1 MSTIFIKLIIV
12 GDSGTGKTSIITR
25 HIKNEFSDKAA
36 TIAPNYYQKIM
47 QINGNRYQINIWDL
61 PGQDMS
67 IVISGQFA
75 RYAEG
80 IIYCCDATDSRTRD
94 NLKKW
99 EEALKSKED
108 IEKMKKILIENK
120 CDLLGDEMNYNDNI
134 NELRLFSKELGC
146 CNFFRASAKVGHNI
160 DEAVNYLIKDIIK
173 DLKEEAIKEN
183 NKKLNKTK
191 SNSKAGCC

>member
-1 MSTIFIKLIIV
+1 
-12 GDSGTGKTSIITR
+12 
-25 HIKNEFSDKAA
+25 
-36 TIAPNYYQKIM
+36 M

-146 CNFFRASAKVGHNI
+146 CKFFRASAKVGHNI
-160 DEAVNYLIKDIIK
+160 DEAVNYLINDIIK